1 MATSNTNRRL
11 AAIVFAD
18 IEGYSA
24 MMQRNEQEGLEKV
37 TYYREVLEE
46 RVATYQGEILQ
57 HYGDGTLFIFSSGV
71 SALQCAKE
79 LQETFRETPNI
90 PLRIGIHIGDIV
102 IKGNDIYGDG
112 VNLTAR
118 VESLSIPGAVL
129 FTKRLLP
136 DLKSHPEFKIANLG
150 KFQLKNIEEPVEIF
164 ALANEGFPIPSR
176 SSMKVKSGEDQQQKK
191 WKLPALTVF
200 SLLLLSIFWYAQS
213 SSSTGLLGDLF
224 PAETPSANEIRDKRV
239 AVMVFDNQ
247 TRQDNLESLGL
258 MASDWLTQGLMEVQE
273 TEVASAANVL
283 DNLSLAGAGIT
294 ASKAFAK
301 ATKAEVIIQGRYYQQ
316 GEKLFIHC
324 NIIAANSGR
333 IIHAVE
339 PIEGTVDNAMQAL
352 DELTQQILA
361 FYELSDNSKYDKRIP
376 NYEAYQASLEANKYY
391 YQNTKKVEDLLL
403 KAYRLDTTFMEPLLK
418 LAKYYIARHK
428 FDKCDSL
435 VTVIENKQ
443 QTLTGFEKLRLAS
456 IAARTSGQF
465 EKSADLNLQ
474 IAERYDANYY
484 NNAIGRY
491 LAANNLKKT
500 LEYIP
505 KVIDLENIGEIGIR
519 QEGTL
524 ARPLYVQYRL
534 GNYQRILEMMDTVW
548 KNPKNVLKI
557 NTIPITHLRA
567 LLELGQNEKAAEQ
580 LAFYLDKNNP
590 KLAFSNR
597 RSARK
602 ILQWYAY
609 DKYRLSQSITP
620 QLDRLLVDNKM
631 NFERHYIKEEYQQ
644 CLPYVEKMVTK
655 YPNSKFWIALA
666 GKMHAHL
673 DNKEQA
679 LYWINKAHETP
690 STYKKGDNEYQEAV
704 IRTALGELDEAV
716 KLLKLAHQKG
726 FEFSFDTFQYDPFLK
741 PLYGH
746 AGFMA
751 FVAPRM

>member
-1 MATSNTNRRL
+1 MATTTTNRRL

-24 MMQRNEQEGLEKV
+24 MMQRDEQEGLQKV
-37 TYYREVLEE
+37 TYYRKVLEE
-46 RVATYQGEILQ
+46 RVKAYQGEILQ

-79 LQETFRETPNI
+79 LQETFRGTPKI

-136 DLKSHPEFKIANLG
+136 DLKSHPIFKIANLG
-150 KFQLKNIEEPVEIF
+150 KFRLKNIDQPVEIF
-164 ALANEGFPIPSR
+164 ALANEGFPVPSR
-176 SSMKVKSGEDQQQKK
+176 QEMRAKSGEDLEGKK
-191 WKLPALTVF
+191 WKLPALTAF
-200 SLLLLSIFWYAQS
+200 LLLLVSAFWYVQS
-213 SSSTGLLGDLF
+213 PSSTGLLGDLF
-224 PAETPSANEIRDKRV
+224 PAETPTPNEIRNKRV

-333 IIHAVE
+333 IIHVVE
-339 PIEGTVDNAMQAL
+339 PIESTVDNAMQAL
-352 DELTQQILA
+352 DELTHSILA

-403 KAYRLDTTFMEPLLK
+403 KAYSLDTTFMEPLLK

-428 FDKCDSL
+428 LDKCDSL
-435 VTVIENKQ
+435 VAVIQGKQ
-443 QTLTGFEKLRLAS
+443 QSLTGFEKLRLAA
-456 IAARTSGQF
+456 IAARNTGQF
-465 EKSADLNLQ
+465 EKSASLNLQ

-484 NNAIGRY
+484 NNVVGRY

-505 KVIDLENIGEIGIR
+505 QIVNLENIGEIGIR

-524 ARPLYVQYRL
+524 ARPIYAQYRL
-534 GNYQRILEMMDTVW
+534 GNYQRILDMIDTVW
-548 KNPKNVLKI
+548 ANPNNVLKI
-557 NTIPITHLRA
+557 NSIPITHLRA
-567 LLELGQNEKAAEQ
+567 LLELEQSEKAAEQ

-590 KLAFSNR
+590 KLAFSNK
-597 RSARK
+597 RSVK
-602 ILQWYAY
+602 TILSSFAY
-609 DKYRLSQSITP
+609 DKYRLGQPITAELE
-620 QLDRLLVDNKM
+620 QLLVDNKM
-631 NFERHYIKEEYQQ
+631 DFEKHFIKEEYQA
-644 CLPYVEKMVTK
+644 CLPYINKMTAK
-655 YPNSKFWIALA
+655 YPNSKYWIALA
-666 GKMHAHL
+666 GKIHAHL
-673 DNKEQA
+673 GNKKQA
-679 LYWINKAHETP
+679 IYWIDKTYETP
-690 STYKKGDNEYQEAV
+690 SNYKKGDNEYQEAV
-704 IRTALGELDEAV
+704 IRTALGEFDKAV
-716 KLLKLAHQKG
+716 EKLKLAHEKG

-746 AGFMA
+746 SGFME